1 MAQRLPLKISCS
13 QRTKVDCRSI
23 YHYDGRL
30 SEKEGGIPPTPEGDG
45 YSAAIIMNAEDLCGK
60 VLGTCTLQKV
70 IGRGGMGA
78 VYLAQQTRP
87 HRQVAVKV
95 FMPISTL
102 QPSQHKAF
110 LERFRR
116 ETDAAASLEHP
127 NIVPVHEYGER
138 EGLAYLVMPYV
149 SGGTLRDELEA
160 EGRLPLLRIVL
171 YLEQMAAA
179 LDHAHDRGVI
189 HRDIKPANIL
199 MTLEKRLLLTDFG
212 LVKIIADTIPIS
224 NNPLSEVGTPM
235 GTPDYMSPEQVIG
248 KEIDPRADI
257 YSLGVLLYHM
267 VTGTVPFKG
276 DLPMKVAVQHLHTPP
291 PLPRLLR
298 PDLPPAAEQVI
309 LRALAKKPQDRYMNA
324 RDMASS
330 FRLALEAAGV
340 QLGVGDNLSNNINN
354 TDEHNGNRKRGLFDP
369 LWRTAHHSVA
379 IPLRKEQAK
388 QSKPQT
394 HTAITTVPAHPAG
407 ALGAESK
414 KQHKEEATQDIVAQT
429 KMTLASFTGILTEAH
444 LPLVAT
450 ATQQRAEANPMPA
463 LSEYQSL
470 LTQKEDTIEP
480 PQHPTLHVE
489 QGSSPQK
496 HRGFKKMN
504 MRKERT
510 PIPETPQQDI
520 EPHSPG
526 QQIPQTPMP
535 MLSAFSE
542 PQIPLSTES
551 TTPLAPAQ
559 TPAHPEA
566 PAAPTERKGTAAT
579 EQHTNPTQA
588 TRHPHL
594 SGIGHKTS
602 LRGIKQADKTAPKID
617 VEEALAK
624 IKAETAAAQEQQPA
638 SAQTT
643 AQRTDAPHTPQA
655 QEATTRQLGH
665 TGTLPFTGRTG
676 THGLTS
682 PLGDPNNPVG
692 EYSGDTGMLTLNQAV
707 KVVKI
712 PIAGR
717 PGEFKTGI
725 LPVLASGKTGTLG
738 QLTSAEPAQSSPSA
752 SITRRLKGKG
762 KLLTIT
768 TLIVLVV
775 LIGSIFLLTRNAP
788 TPTAIHKNGTGTPA
802 VNVAATATAAAQAT
816 ATSEASIIVEDS
828 LSSASNGN
836 GWLTGGR
843 NSSDQ
848 TSKQFIN
855 GAYRMHNYGDAYFGA
870 SVLYGSGQKLTANFN
885 YTLTTQAIAYNK
897 GADNNYYGMVIR
909 YNQVDRSGRK
919 DPHVTFYALRI
930 YDLKQPKYQFVKVD
944 SDKDNDQM
952 FKVLFEKNTGK
963 EFHGVSKT
971 NTITIS
977 AKGGVYTFLINGTT
991 IGKVGDG
998 EYTAGGV
1005 GMGVA
1010 GNGTDIA
1017 FTNLLL
1023 RSN

>member
-1 MAQRLPLKISCS
+1 
-13 QRTKVDCRSI
+13 
-23 YHYDGRL
+23 
-30 SEKEGGIPPTPEGDG
+30 
-45 YSAAIIMNAEDLCGK
+45 MNAEDLCGK

-102 QPSQHKAF
+102 QPNQHKAF

-127 NIVPVHEYGER
+127 NIVPVHEYGEL

-149 SGGTLRDELEA
+149 SGGTLRDELET

-199 MTLEKRLLLTDFG
+199 MTPEKRLLLTDFG

-224 NNPLSEVGTPM
+224 NNPLSEAGTPM

-276 DLPMKVAVQHLHTPP
+276 DLPMKVALQHLHTQP

-309 LRALAKKPQDRYMNA
+309 LRALAKKPQDRYANA
-324 RDMASS
+324 RDMAST

-340 QLGVGDNLSNNINN
+340 QLGDNLSGNTSN
-354 TDEHNGNRKRGLFDP
+354 TDEHIGNRKRGLFDP

-379 IPLRKEQAK
+379 IPLRKEQEK
-388 QSKPQT
+388 QPKSQTHQSKGE
-394 HTAITTVPAHPAG
+394 VSSHPIEAPI
-407 ALGAESK
+407 AES
-414 KQHKEEATQDIVAQT
+414 QKETIQDIVAQT
-429 KMTLASFTGILTEAH
+429 KMTLPSFTGILTEANI
-444 LPLVAT
+444 PLVT
-450 ATQQRAEANPMPA
+450 ASAQQQTEANPIPV
-463 LSEYQSL
+463 LSAFQSL
-470 LTQKEDTIEP
+470 LAQKEDAIEP
-480 PQHPTLHVE
+480 LRHPTLHVE

-496 HRGFKKMN
+496 HRGFKKAN
-504 MRKERT
+504 MLKERT

-520 EPHSPG
+520 EPHVPG
-526 QQIPQTPMP
+526 QQMPQTPMP
-535 MLSAFSE
+535 IAPEFSE
-542 PQIPLSTES
+542 QQIPFPTES
-551 TTPLAPAQ
+551 TAPLAPEQ
-559 TPAHPEA
+559 TPAHPKV
-566 PAAPTERKGTAAT
+566 PATPTEQKETAALEHRT
-579 EQHTNPTQA
+579 DPTQEA
-588 TRHPHL
+588 HHPRI

-602 LRGIKQADKTAPKID
+602 LRGIKQAGKIAKQID
-617 VEEALAK
+617 VEEVLAK
-624 IKAETAAAQEQQPA
+624 IKAETAAAQEQPPA
-638 SAQTT
+638 STQTAEQQT
-643 AQRTDAPHTPQA
+643 AASHTPPTQG
-655 QEATTRQLGH
+655 ATTHQLGH
-665 TGTLPFTGRTG
+665 TGTLPFADRTG

-692 EYSGDTGMLTLNQAV
+692 EYSGDTGMLKLNQAV

-725 LPVLASGKTGTLG
+725 LPMLSSEKTGTLA
-738 QLTSAEPAQSSPSA
+738 QLTSTGPAPSSPSA
-752 SITRRLKGKG
+752 SISRRLKGKS
-762 KLLTIT
+762 KQLTII
-768 TLIVLVV
+768 TLIVLGV
-775 LIGSIFLLTRNAP
+775 LIGSIFLLTQTRNAP
-788 TPTAIHKNGTGTPA
+788 APTSAHKNVTGAPTI
-802 VNVAATATAAAQAT
+802 NVAATETAAVQAT
-816 ATSEASIIVEDS
+816 ATFEASIIVEDS

-836 GWLTGGR
+836 GWLISGK
-843 NSSDQ
+843 NYQDQ
-848 TSKQFIN
+848 TSRQFVN
-855 GAYRMHNYGDAYFGA
+855 GAYRMCSYGDAYFGA
-870 SVLYGSGQKLTANFN
+870 SVLSGSRQKLAANFN

-909 YNQVDRSGRK
+909 YNQVDRANGK
-919 DPHVTFYALRI
+919 GQHVTFYALSI
-930 YDLKQPKYQFVKVD
+930 YDLKQPKYRFVKVD
-944 SDKDNDQM
+944 NDKDNAHM
-952 FKVLFEKNTGK
+952 IKVLFEKNTGK
-963 EFHGVSKT
+963 EFHGVNKT

-977 AKGGVYTFLINGTT
+977 AKGGVYTFLVNGVT
-991 IGKVGDG
+991 IGKAGDG
-998 EYTAGGV
+998 EYTTGGV

-1010 GNGTDIA
+1010 GNGTDVA

-1023 RSN
+1023 SNN